1 MSVSIVGLIGAVLG
15 LYLAWIDQK
24 ILKGILQATEM
35 KNREGGGDGGI
46 AARYRAPLTALIV
59 VVPMVGFPIVG
70 YWAGA
75 SLAG

>member
-1 MSVSIVGLIGAVLG
+1 MSLSIVGLIGAVLG

-35 KNREGGGDGGI
+35 KNREAGGDGGF
-46 AARYRAPLTALIV
+46 AARHRALLNALIV
-59 VVPMVGFPIVG
+59 VVPTVGFPIVG
-70 YWAGA
+70 YWAGV

>member
-24 ILKGILQATEM
+24 ILKGILQAAEM